1 MQVSATNQVPHLQ
14 PPKAKSSKLHEIGFS
29 PMANPP
35 GHPRL
40 NRADRNP
47 TQKMVL
53 DIKKRLL
60 PPSFLSP
67 ELTPNSPSVD
77 DDPES
82 VMGAFAFCITDVD
95 QPILAGL
102 AFEFVPSI

>member
-1 MQVSATNQVPHLQ
+1 
-14 PPKAKSSKLHEIGFS
+14 
-29 PMANPP
+29 MANPP

-47 TQKMVL
+47 TQKIVL
-53 DIKKRLL
+53 DMKKRLL

-82 VMGAFAFCITDVD
+82 VMGAFAFCITDLD
-95 QPILAGL
+95 QTILAGL
-102 AFEFVPSI
+102 AFEFMRSI